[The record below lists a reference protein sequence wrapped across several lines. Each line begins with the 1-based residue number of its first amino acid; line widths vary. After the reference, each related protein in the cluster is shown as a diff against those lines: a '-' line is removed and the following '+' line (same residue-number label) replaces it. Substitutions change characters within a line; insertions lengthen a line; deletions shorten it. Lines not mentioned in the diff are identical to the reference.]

1 MPLADLHVNELV
13 LRVPGLTRA
22 EGVRLGTLVEER
34 LAARAAIGRFPS
46 HAGRLE
52 VDVNLP
58 TAQPLDQL
66 AEQIVLRLSVQ
77 LGLEA

>member
-1 MPLADLHVNELV
+1 MPLADLHVDELV
-13 LRVPGLTRA
+13 LQVPGLTRA
-22 EGVRLGTLVEER
+22 EGVRLGTLIEER
-34 LAARAAIGRFPS
+34 LAARAATGRFPS

-52 VDVNLP
+52 VDVDLP
-58 TAQPLDQL
+58 TALPLDQL